1 MTLLGHDEPWREW
14 RKAMGGERMHHA
26 WLLAGRRGVGKGSF
40 ALAAARELIGAAPGE
55 GGSHPDII
63 TLTYGPKDD
72 KEERKRADGKP
83 YEKARSIRIAQIR
96 AMQARLGTRPTLGDK
111 RAIIID
117 PADDLERNA
126 ANALLKSLEE
136 PPVGTYFL
144 LVAHSPARL
153 LPTIRSRCRVL
164 RFPTIADAEMDRLL
178 RELSPGA
185 DDPTRAAAIAAAAG
199 SPGAALQ
206 FVELE
211 LGKVARAMTDILD
224 RGDPGFQLRGTLAG
238 LIGARPDR
246 ERIRAVLELA
256 RSVVA
261 QRLDG
266 ALADPRPIIDT
277 HSELVRLTGEQP
289 TYNFDAGLL
298 AMEIG
303 TLLARAAGASERA
316 NG

>member
-1 MTLLGHDEPWREW
+1 MSLGRDPTDEELCANPAYRDLALEYAELRKVKEAAEKKKDGRTLANREW
-14 RKAMGGERMHHA
+14 VEMLNDLG
-26 WLLAGRRGVGKGSF
+26 F
-40 ALAAARELIGAAPGE
+40 
-55 GGSHPDII
+55 DI
-63 TLTYGPKDD
+63 
-72 KEERKRADGKP
+72 
-83 YEKARSIRIAQIR
+83 KAR
-96 AMQARLGTRPTLGDK
+96 M
-111 RAIIID
+111 
-117 PADDLERNA
+117 
-126 ANALLKSLEE
+126 
-136 PPVGTYFL
+136 
-144 LVAHSPARL
+144 
-153 LPTIRSRCRVL
+153 
-164 RFPTIADAEMDRLL
+164 
-178 RELSPGA
+178 
-185 DDPTRAAAIAAAAG
+185 
-199 SPGAALQ
+199 
-206 FVELE
+206 VELE

-261 QRLDG
+261 QRLNG
-266 ALADPRPIIDT
+266 GLADPRPIIDT

>member
-1 MTLLGHDEPWREW
+1 
-14 RKAMGGERMHHA
+14 
-26 WLLAGRRGVGKGSF
+26 
-40 ALAAARELIGAAPGE
+40 
-55 GGSHPDII
+55 
-63 TLTYGPKDD
+63 
-72 KEERKRADGKP
+72 
-83 YEKARSIRIAQIR
+83 
-96 AMQARLGTRPTLGDK
+96 
-111 RAIIID
+111 
-117 PADDLERNA
+117 
-126 ANALLKSLEE
+126 
-136 PPVGTYFL
+136 
-144 LVAHSPARL
+144 
-153 LPTIRSRCRVL
+153 
-164 RFPTIADAEMDRLL
+164 
-178 RELSPGA
+178 
-185 DDPTRAAAIAAAAG
+185 
-199 SPGAALQ
+199 
-206 FVELE
+206 
-211 LGKVARAMTDILD
+211 MTDILD

-266 ALADPRPIIDT
+266 GLADPRPIIDT